1 MLLKTVNLQSD
12 ILFSFVCDFI
22 LGIKISDSIKISDTG
37 LPLERLGPMFAIIL
51 KFKDNLNLKEENVT
65 LRKYIF

>member
-22 LGIKISDSIKISDTG
+22 LGIKISDKG
-37 LPLERLGPMFAIIL
+37 LPLERLGPMFTIIL
-51 KFKDNLNLKEENVT
+51 KFKDNLNLKVEKFI